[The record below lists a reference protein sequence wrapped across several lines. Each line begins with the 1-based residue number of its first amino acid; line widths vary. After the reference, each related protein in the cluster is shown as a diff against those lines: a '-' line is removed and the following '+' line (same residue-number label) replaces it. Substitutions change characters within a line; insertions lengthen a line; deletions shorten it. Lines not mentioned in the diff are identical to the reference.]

1 MALSSGTRSLLGEA
15 ASWLVAAGIVIGGLV
30 YFNELRGL
38 TGQALGVSAGGQKP
52 ALADAQAR
60 GNERT
65 KASGTVE
72 IRAGATGHYHAQA
85 EVNGRPVEVMVD
97 TGATMVAL
105 TYEDAERAG
114 IHLKPS
120 DFTNSVS
127 TANGVTRVA
136 PVTLERISIGDIT
149 VRNVAASVS
158 ERGRLNTTLLG
169 MSFLSR
175 LERVDMR
182 AGILVLED

>member
-1 MALSSGTRSLLGEA
+1 
-15 ASWLVAAGIVIGGLV
+15 
-30 YFNELRGL
+30 
-38 TGQALGVSAGGQKP
+38 
-52 ALADAQAR
+52 
-60 GNERT
+60 
-65 KASGTVE
+65 
-72 IRAGATGHYHAQA
+72 
-85 EVNGRPVEVMVD
+85 MVD

-114 IHLKPS
+114 IHLKAS
-120 DFTNSVS
+120 DFTRSVS

-136 PVTLERISIGDIT
+136 PVTIERVSVGDIM

-158 ERGRLNTTLLG
+158 ERGRLSTTLLG

-182 AGILVLED
+182 SGILVLED

>member
-1 MALSSGTRSLLGEA
+1 MALSSGTRSLLGET
-15 ASWLVAAGIVIGGLV
+15 ASWLIAAVVLGGGLM

-38 TGQALGVSAGGQKP
+38 AGQALGLSAAGP
-52 ALADAQAR
+52 SRAPDEPQAR
-60 GNERT
+60 AKESAKR
-65 KASGTVE
+65 SGTVE
-72 IRAGATGHYHAQA
+72 IRAGASGHYHAEA
-85 EVNGRPVEVMVD
+85 EINGRPVEVMVD

-114 IHLKPS
+114 IHLKAS
-120 DFTNSVS
+120 DFTRSVS

-136 PVTLERISIGDIT
+136 PVTIERVSVGDIM

-158 ERGRLNTTLLG
+158 ERGRLSTTLLG

-182 AGILVLED
+182 SGILVLED